1 MEKKIIEEIKEVI
14 NRENRSVLLICESIK
29 MGREFEGIIKK
40 NGINNIKNYFTEEDK
55 NVIEEILEQKYV
67 LVDLADRGADI
78 KISQTLE
85 EVGGLHVILSFLPLN
100 QRVED
105 QNYGRA
111 GRNGQQG
118 SYSLIFKY
126 NSESNNLLTVDL
138 IKKKRENNERIYFEY
153 FYFNEILQEKLFNDY
168 CKYPKDI
175 LNK

>member
-1 MEKKIIEEIKEVI
+1 
-14 NRENRSVLLICESIK
+14 

-105 QNYGRA
+105 QNYGTA
-111 GRNGQQG
+111 SRNRQQG
-118 SYSLIFKY
+118 SYSLI
-126 NSESNNLLTVDL
+126 
-138 IKKKRENNERIYFEY
+138 
-153 FYFNEILQEKLFNDY
+153 
-168 CKYPKDI
+168 
-175 LNK
+175 